1 MESTWASGA
10 IELLRH
16 ADSHIGLK
24 TAFDKRIA
32 FISIDNSVEIMIRSY
47 LSLPRSKSGI
57 KVSRKELDE
66 ASNSFPSLVGLLY
79 SHASDKLVG
88 IDAADVEHYHRIRNT
103 LYHEGTGLSV
113 DDQYLMAYSGIAG
126 VLLQNLFGSSVGP
139 SSSAGPGTL
148 ERLIVNW
155 NNIEQIVRDRTEAK
169 GVFTTQIWEKA
180 VAAGL
185 SDDRDLQLLDDL
197 HKARNRLVHS
207 SSIKKEDLVHWINA
221 SEELLKKLSESTQAT
236 ETAPPANVALTYKK
250 IGIDADLHRYSLVVS
265 VTLNKTPDQ
274 GFFRLVILW
283 PLDVR
288 GMRASGFK
296 QGEEQQIEGHRYLEL
311 PLDVQER
318 LWPGQTMKIVG
329 GRTGAQIEYTVD
341 DATFERLHEYSA
353 DVHYALYL
361 QDWHP
366 VRGKVP
372 FEELNEF

>member
-1 MESTWASGA
+1 MKSTWASGA

-16 ADSHIGLK
+16 ADLHIDLK

-47 LSLPRSKSGI
+47 LSLPKSKSGI
-57 KVSRKELDE
+57 KVSRKDLDE
-66 ASNSFPSLVGLLY
+66 AGNSFPSLVGLLF

-113 DDQYLMAYSGIAG
+113 DDQYLMAYRGIAG

-139 SSSAGPGTL
+139 SSAGPGTL

-155 NNIEQIVRDRTEAK
+155 NDIEQIIRERTEAK
-169 GVFTTQIWEKA
+169 GLFATQIWEKA

-185 SDDRDLQLLDDL
+185 SDDQDLQLLDDL
-197 HKARNRLVHS
+197 RKARNRLVHS
-207 SSIKKEDLVHWINA
+207 SSIKKEELVHWVNA
-221 SEELLKKLSESTQAT
+221 SGELLKKLSESTQET
-236 ETAPPANVALTYKK
+236 ETTPPADVALTYKK
-250 IGIDADLHRYSLVVS
+250 ISKDADLHRYSLVVS

-274 GFFRLVILW
+274 GFFRLVIFW

-296 QGEEQQIEGHRYLEL
+296 KGEEQEIEGHRYLEL
-311 PLDVQER
+311 PLDVHEK
-318 LWPGQTMKIVG
+318 LWPGQTMKVVG
-329 GRTGAQIEYTVD
+329 GRTDEQIEYSVD
-341 DATFERLHEYSA
+341 DATFQRLDEHPV
-353 DVHYALYL
+353 DVYYALYL

-372 FEELNEF
+372 FKELNEF

>member
-1 MESTWASGA
+1 MKSTWASGA

-16 ADSHIGLK
+16 ADLHIDLK

-32 FISIDNSVEIMIRSY
+32 FISIDNSVETMIRTY

-66 ASNSFPSLVGLLY
+66 AGNNFPSLLGLL
-79 SHASDKLVG
+79 SSRATDKLVG

-113 DDQYLMAYSGIAG
+113 DDQYLMAYRGLAG

-139 SSSAGPGTL
+139 SSSGPDTL

-155 NNIEQIVRDRTEAK
+155 NNIEQILRECTEAK
-169 GVFTTQIWEKA
+169 GVSTTQLWEKA
-180 VAAGL
+180 LAAGL
-185 SDDRDLQLLDDL
+185 ADDQDLQLLGDL
-197 HKARNRLVHS
+197 RKARNRLVHS
-207 SSIKKEDLVHWINA
+207 SSINKDELAHWVNT
-221 SEELLKKLSESTQAT
+221 SGDLLKKLSESTQAT
-236 ETAPPANVALTYKK
+236 ETASPADVVLTYKK
-250 IGIDADLHRYSLVVS
+250 IHIDKDLHRYSLEVS

-274 GFFRLVILW
+274 GFFRLVIFW

-288 GMRASGFK
+288 GIRASGFK
-296 QGEEQQIEGHRYLEL
+296 QGEEQKIEGRRYLEL
-311 PLDVQER
+311 PLDVKER
-318 LWPGQTMKIVG
+318 LWPEQTMKVVG
-329 GRTGAQIEYTVD
+329 GRTGAQIEYSVD
-341 DATFERLHEYSA
+341 DATFQRLHEHSA
-353 DVHYALYL
+353 DVQYALYL

-372 FEELNEF
+372 FKELNEF

>member
-10 IELLRH
+10 IELLGH
-16 ADSHIGLK
+16 ADSHFDLK

-32 FISIDNSVEIMIRSY
+32 FISIDNSVETMIRSY
-47 LSLPRSKSGI
+47 LSLPKSKSGI

-66 ASNSFPSLVGLLY
+66 AGNNFPSLLGLLS
-79 SHASDKLVG
+79 SHAADKLVG

-113 DDQYLMAYSGIAG
+113 DDQYLMAYRGIAG

-139 SSSAGPGTL
+139 SNAGPDTL

-155 NNIEQIVRDRTEAK
+155 NNIEQIIRERTEAK
-169 GVFTTQIWEKA
+169 GVSPTQIWEKA
-180 VAAGL
+180 LAAGL
-185 SDDRDLQLLDDL
+185 ADDRDLELLGDL
-197 HKARNRLVHS
+197 RKARNRLVHS
-207 SSIKKEDLVHWINA
+207 SSINKEELAHWVNT
-221 SEELLKKLSESTQAT
+221 SGELLKKISESTQTT
-236 ETAPPANVALTYKK
+236 ETAPPADVALTYKK
-250 IGIDADLHRYSLVVS
+250 IRIEEDMHRYSLVVS

-274 GFFRLVILW
+274 GFFRLVIFW

-296 QGEEQQIEGHRYLEL
+296 QGDEQEIEGRRYLEL

-318 LWPGQTMKIVG
+318 LWPGQTMKVVG
-329 GRTGAQIEYTVD
+329 GKTGAQIEYSVD
-341 DATFERLHEYSA
+341 EATFQRLHEHSA

-366 VRGKVP
+366 VRGEVP
-372 FEELNEF
+372 FKELNEF

>member
-16 ADSHIGLK
+16 ADLHIDLK

-32 FISIDNSVEIMIRSY
+32 FISIDNSVETMIRSY
-47 LSLPRSKSGI
+47 LSLPKSKSGI

-66 ASNSFPSLVGLLY
+66 AGNSFPSLLGLLS
-79 SHASDKLVG
+79 SHAADKLVG

-113 DDQYLMAYSGIAG
+113 DDQYLMAYRGITG
-126 VLLQNLFGSSVGP
+126 VLLQNLFGSVVGP
-139 SSSAGPGTL
+139 SLAGPDTL

-155 NNIEQIVRDRTEAK
+155 NNIEQIIRERTETK
-169 GVFTTQIWEKA
+169 GVSATQIWEKA
-180 VAAGL
+180 LAAGIA
-185 SDDRDLQLLDDL
+185 DDRDLQLLGEL
-197 HKARNRLVHS
+197 RKARNRLVHS
-207 SSIKKEDLVHWINA
+207 SSIDKEDLAHWINT
-221 SEELLKKLSESTQAT
+221 SGDLLKKLSDNTRAT
-236 ETAPPANVALTYKK
+236 ETTSPADVTLTYKK
-250 IGIDADLHRYSLVVS
+250 VRIDDDLHRYSLAVS

-274 GFFRLVILW
+274 GFFRLVIFW

-296 QGEEQQIEGHRYLEL
+296 QGEEQEIDGRRYLEL
-311 PLDVQER
+311 PLDVHER
-318 LWPGQTMKIVG
+318 LWPGQTMKVVG
-329 GRTGAQIEYTVD
+329 GRTGAQIEYSVD
-341 DATFERLHEYSA
+341 DATFQRLHEHSA

-372 FEELNEF
+372 FKDLNEF

>member
-10 IELLRH
+10 IELLH
-16 ADSHIGLK
+16 HSDSHIDLK

-66 ASNSFPSLVGLLY
+66 AGNSFPSLVGLLS

-113 DDQYLMAYSGIAG
+113 DDQYLMAYRGIAG

-139 SSSAGPGTL
+139 SSAGPGTL

-155 NNIEQIVRDRTEAK
+155 NDIEQIIRERTEAK

-185 SDDRDLQLLDDL
+185 SDYRDLQLLDDL
-197 HKARNRLVHS
+197 REARNRLVHS
-207 SSIKKEDLVHWINA
+207 SSIKKEELIHWVNT
-221 SEELLKKLSESTQAT
+221 SGELLKKLSESTQAT
-236 ETAPPANVALTYKK
+236 ETAPPADVALTYKK
-250 IGIDADLHRYSLVVS
+250 ISIDADLHRYSLVVS

-274 GFFRLVILW
+274 GFFRLVIFW

-296 QGEEQQIEGHRYLEL
+296 KGEEQEIEGHRYLEL

-341 DATFERLHEYSA
+341 DATFQRLHEYSV

>member
-10 IELLRH
+10 IELLSH
-16 ADSHIGLK
+16 ADAHIDLK

-32 FISIDNSVEIMIRSY
+32 YISIDNSVETMIRSY

-57 KVSRKELDE
+57 KVSRKKLEE
-66 ASNSFPSLVGLLY
+66 AGNSFPTLLGLLY
-79 SHASDKLVG
+79 SNATDKLVG

-113 DDQYLMAYSGIAG
+113 DDQYLMAYRGIAG
-126 VLLQNLFGSSVGP
+126 VLMQNLFGSSVGP
-139 SSSAGPGTL
+139 SNSEPDTL

-155 NNIEQIVRDRTEAK
+155 NNIEQTIRERTEAK
-169 GVFTTQIWEKA
+169 GMFATQLWEKA

-197 HKARNRLVHS
+197 RKARNRLVHS
-207 SSIKKEDLVHWINA
+207 SSIDKEELAHWINTSGA
-221 SEELLKKLSESTQAT
+221 LLEKLSESTQAT
-236 ETAPPANVALTYKK
+236 ETELPADVALTYKK
-250 IGIDADLHRYSLVVS
+250 ISIDQDLHRYSLVVS

-274 GFFRLVILW
+274 EFFRLVIFW
-283 PLDVR
+283 PLDVKSL
-288 GMRASGFK
+288 RARGFK
-296 QGEEQQIEGHRYLEL
+296 QSEEQKIIEGRRYLEL

-318 LWPGQTMKIVG
+318 LWPGQTMKVVG
-329 GRTGAQIEYTVD
+329 GSTGAQIEYSVD
-341 DATFERLHEYSA
+341 DDTFQRLHKYSA
-353 DVHYALYL
+353 EVHYALYF

-372 FEELNEF
+372 FKELNEF